1 MKTAALA
8 SLTFAV
14 ALTCAAFAAEP
25 PATQPTP
32 IYRAKTAPVING
44 KLDDACWQN
53 AVVVVAN
60 HVYAAPG
67 QRTEP
72 PPLIARFAW
81 DERFL
86 YIGYEVNDTNI
97 VALGTGR
104 ESGPPGNRRPMSEE
118 YLPEKHLDLV
128 EFFISF
134 GSTQAFWE
142 IHHNAW
148 NHLNNLWI
156 ELPAAEVLA
165 KIPRPGYKDVRF
177 HRERYVDDDGAFTV
191 ARATRPKPCA
201 DGKPSTVN
209 TPTDR
214 DTGYTGE
221 IRLPWA
227 GLGVP
232 AAKRR
237 SNGSYVLGGTR
248 LPILAAVLNGNGGQ
262 AVYHSSAPDLPK
274 LMFHFSA
281 ALWPKYLLT
290 EAVAGGGAAP

>member
-8 SLTFAV
+8 LLVFVAGLSFASAADAPAS
-14 ALTCAAFAAEP
+14 AL
-25 PATQPTP
+25 TP
-32 IYRAKTAPVING
+32 IYRAKTAPVIDG
-44 KLDDACWQN
+44 KLDDACWKN

-60 HVYAAPG
+60 HLYAAPG
-67 QRTEP
+67 QRTQP
-72 PPLIARFAW
+72 PPLVARFAW

-134 GSTQAFWE
+134 GSTQVFWE
-142 IHHNAW
+142 IHHNAS

-156 ELPAAEVLA
+156 ELPSAEALA
-165 KIPRPGYKDVRF
+165 KIPKPSYKDVTF
-177 HRERYVDDDGAFTV
+177 HRDRYVDDDGAFTV
-191 ARATRPKPCA
+191 ARAVRLKPRA

-209 TPTDR
+209 DPSDR
-214 DTGYTGE
+214 DTGFTGE

-227 GLGVP
+227 GLGAP
-232 AAKRR
+232 ASKRR
-237 SNGSYVLGGTR
+237 ANGGYALGGTR
-248 LPILAAVLNGNGGQ
+248 LPMLAAVLNGNGGQ

-281 ALWPKYLLT
+281 ALWPKYQLVESEGSLRLS
-290 EAVAGGGAAP
+290 P

>member
-1 MKTAALA
+1 MKTVALA
-8 SLTFAV
+8 SLTVAV
-14 ALTCAAFAAEP
+14 ALAGTALAAEP

-32 IYRAKTAPVING
+32 IYRTKTAPVIDG

-60 HVYAAPG
+60 HLYAAPG

-72 PPLIARFAW
+72 PPLVARFVW
-81 DERFL
+81 DGRYL

-104 ESGPPGNRRPMSEE
+104 ESGPLGNRRPMSEE

-134 GSTQAFWE
+134 GSMRMFWE
-142 IHHNAW
+142 IHHNAS

-156 ELPAAEVLA
+156 ELPTAEALA
-165 KIPRPGYKDVRF
+165 KIAKPGYKDVTF

-191 ARATRPKPCA
+191 ARAVRLKPRK

-209 TPTDR
+209 DPADR

-227 GLGVP
+227 GLGAP

-237 SNGSYVLGGTR
+237 PDGSYALAGAR
-248 LPILAAVLNGNGGQ
+248 LPILAASLNGNGGQ

-274 LMFHFSA
+274 LMFHFSV
-281 ALWPKYLLT
+281 ALWPKHVLVDELK
-290 EAVAGGGAAP
+290 